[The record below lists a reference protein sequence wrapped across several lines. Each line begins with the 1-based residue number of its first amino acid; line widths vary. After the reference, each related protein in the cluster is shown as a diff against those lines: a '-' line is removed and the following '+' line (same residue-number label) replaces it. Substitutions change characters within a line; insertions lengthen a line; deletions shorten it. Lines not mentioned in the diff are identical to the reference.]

1 MIIWV
6 EIFGGMIGEFGIIDL
21 SMINIGFVDISLFFL
36 LVFVIDMLVMNDVGF
51 LLDLMFL

>member
-6 EIFGGMIGEFGIIDL
+6 EIFGGMIGGFGIIDL

>member
-6 EIFGGMIGEFGIIDL
+6 EIFGGMIGGFGIIDL

-51 LLDLMFL
+51 LLDLMIL

>member
-6 EIFGGMIGEFGIIDL
+6 EIFGGMIVGFGIIDL

>member
-6 EIFGGMIGEFGIIDL
+6 EIFGGMIGVFGIIDL

>member
-6 EIFGGMIGEFGIIDL
+6 EIFGGMIGGFGIIDL

-51 LLDLMFL
+51 LLDLMVL

>member
-1 MIIWV
+1 MIICV
-6 EIFGGMIGEFGIIDL
+6 EIFGGMIGGFGIIDL